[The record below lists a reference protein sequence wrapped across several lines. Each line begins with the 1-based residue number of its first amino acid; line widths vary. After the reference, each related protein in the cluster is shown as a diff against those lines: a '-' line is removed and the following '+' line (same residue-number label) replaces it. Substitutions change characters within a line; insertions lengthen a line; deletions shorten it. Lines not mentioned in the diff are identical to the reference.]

1 MYLLFVSRLFGRY
14 PFEESQPS
22 ALFSKIRAGKFII
35 PGDVSFEARDL
46 IHNLLKRDPTQRFRA
61 CDVLEHPWIKKNG
74 GSWDCPRTVMH
85 PGSGGDVRLPGVST
99 SSRFHTLPSPRNALS
114 SFGWQYNDQV
124 VPDSYVS
131 VEDETM
137 FE

>member
-1 MYLLFVSRLFGRY
+1 MLYTMLFGRY
-14 PFEESQPS
+14 PFEESQPT

-46 IHNLLKRDPTQRFRA
+46 IHNLLKRDPAQRFRA
-61 CDVLEHPWIKKNG
+61 SDVLEHPWIKKHG
-74 GSWDCPRTVMH
+74 RSWDCPRTVMH
-85 PGSGGDVRLPGVST
+85 VGSGGDVRLPGDATVN
-99 SSRFHTLPSPRNALS
+99 RFHSFPSPRNVLS

-131 VEDETM
+131 EEDETM